1 MMILKIGSIDI
12 PLLAALEIDQSYEPI
27 GGETVVRTIGGTG
40 IKQMTWQKLRTTI
53 SGSGW
58 IPAGLASL
66 DASAQIVIGCIVP
79 RSVPCVFATRQ
90 ATLPVARRSDTG
102 HIPWGQ
108 AIMPDNTVVTTT
120 ASMAGNVATVAAVTG
135 AVAYQAIY
143 LPSLTCWLTHRPS
156 DSGNRAEASYRW
168 EIVAEEV

>member
-1 MMILKIGSIDI
+1 MIILKIGSIDI
-12 PLLAALEIDQSYEPI
+12 PLLAALDIEQNYEPI
-27 GGETVVRTIGGTG
+27 GGETVVRTIGGTAV
-40 IKQMTWQKLRTTI
+40 KQMTWQKLRTTI

-90 ATLPVARRSDTG
+90 ATLPAARRSASG

-108 AIMPDNTVVTTT
+108 AIMADGSIITTT
-120 ASMAGNVATVAAVTG
+120 ASMAGNVATVATVTG
-135 AVAYQAIY
+135 AVAYQALY
-143 LPSLTCWLTHRPS
+143 LPSLTCWLMRRPS
-156 DSGNRAEASYRW
+156 DSGNRSDASYRW
-168 EIVAEEV
+168 EITAEEA

>member
-12 PLLAALEIDQSYEPI
+12 PLLAGLDIDQSYEPI

-58 IPAGLASL
+58 IPAGLSSL

-79 RSVPCVFATRQ
+79 RAVPCVFATRQ
-90 ATLPVARRSDTG
+90 ATLPAARRSDSG

-108 AIMPDNTVVTTT
+108 AIMADGSIVTTT
-120 ASMAGNVATVAAVTG
+120 ASLTGNVATVATVAG
-135 AVAYQAIY
+135 AVAYQALY
-143 LPSLTCWLTHRPS
+143 LPSLTCWLMRRPT
-156 DSGNRAEASYRW
+156 DSGSRSDASYRW
-168 EIVAEEV
+168 ELTAEEV